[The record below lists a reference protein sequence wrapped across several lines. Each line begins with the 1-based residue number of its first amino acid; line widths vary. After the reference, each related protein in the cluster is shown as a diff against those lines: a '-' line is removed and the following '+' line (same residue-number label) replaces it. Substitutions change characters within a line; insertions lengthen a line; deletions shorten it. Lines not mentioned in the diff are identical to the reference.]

1 MNDITLLTLH
11 YEFWF
16 SFGEGTVD
24 VWPKTLGKD
33 EGLYSL
39 ILLTLV
45 GSVQVLDCENSAY
58 IGPIHWLAMHGLN
71 SLLLSEVELEREAVR
86 LSFLRTMPH
95 RRYPRARGFIS
106 RFHRSTPIPVLGFR
120 RIPHSEY
127 KSRCSLSQAF
137 LWTSRTA
144 RSLPLMKK
152 PVERD
157 ASSAILPP
165 TPCYILLDA

>member
-1 MNDITLLTLH
+1 MFDRKHLAKTKGSIPWFYWLSWDRFRYWIARTVLILVRYTGSRCMVLTLF
-11 YEFWF
+11 YCRKSNW
-16 SFGEGTVD
+16 
-24 VWPKTLGKD
+24 
-33 EGLYSL
+33 
-39 ILLTLV
+39 
-45 GSVQVLDCENSAY
+45 SA
-58 IGPIHWLAMHGLN
+58 
-71 SLLLSEVELEREAVR
+71 R
-86 LSFLRTMPH
+86 LCASPFLRTMPH

-165 TPCYILLDA
+165 IPCYILLDA